1 MVMANRRK
9 YFSGSI
15 KSEKLAA
22 IIYDRFAIENL
33 GLRAKTNMD
42 YKRTDLIRIIQEI
55 EKESIL
61 QQ

>member
-1 MVMANRRK
+1 MRK

-15 KSEKLAA
+15 NSENLAA

-42 YKRTDLIRIIQEI
+42 YRRNDLIRIIREI
-55 EKESIL
+55 ERGY
-61 QQ
+61 